1 MANPLRC
8 ATLAFVNHL
17 PRMYLPQDLPEAAL
31 TAAEEITLRDLLES
45 PSHQAWLLSALGN
58 AAKFSNDFKGA
69 ESHLDEYLQFK
80 AHKVF
85 AEVPYEQRMASF
97 QATNTLIRNHKISS
111 TNAHR

>member
-1 MANPLRC
+1 
-8 ATLAFVNHL
+8 
-17 PRMYLPQDLPEAAL
+17 MYLPQDLPEAAL
-31 TAAEEITLRDLLES
+31 AAAEEITLRDLLES

-80 AHKVF
+80 THKVF

-97 QATNTLIRNHKISS
+97 LATNTLIKNHKLSAN
-111 TNAHR
+111 NANR

>member
-1 MANPLRC
+1 
-8 ATLAFVNHL
+8 
-17 PRMYLPQDLPEAAL
+17 MYLPQDLPEAAL

-111 TNAHR
+111 NNANR